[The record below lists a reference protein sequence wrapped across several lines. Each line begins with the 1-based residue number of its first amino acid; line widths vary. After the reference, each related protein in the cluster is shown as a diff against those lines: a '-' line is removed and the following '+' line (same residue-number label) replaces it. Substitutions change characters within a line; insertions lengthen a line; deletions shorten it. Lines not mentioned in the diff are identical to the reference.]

1 MVLTNIAIF
10 TRMGFA
16 PAAARNAII
25 ADFLSEGLEG
35 PVQMS
40 CEEFRDTYKSYAVR
54 QDGDFP
60 IILTPIQKQGMKS
73 LAL

>member
-35 PVQMS
+35 LVQMS
-40 CEEFRDTYKSYAVR
+40 DEEVCDACKSYAIR
-54 QDGDFP
+54 QD
-60 IILTPIQKQGMKS
+60 
-73 LAL
+73 